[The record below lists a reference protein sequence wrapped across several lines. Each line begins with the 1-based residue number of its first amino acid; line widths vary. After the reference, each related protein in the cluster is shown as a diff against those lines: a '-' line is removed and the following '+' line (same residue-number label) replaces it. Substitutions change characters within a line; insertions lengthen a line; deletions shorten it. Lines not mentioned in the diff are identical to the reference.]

1 MDCFMNLSQSN
12 QAFQRGCYWR
22 IEQHK
27 LYWKCEQ
34 PHNLWVNAVLRED
47 DVYIEVEFIERVE
60 NGHVELYL
68 SIYLSVCLSV
78 CLSL

>member
-1 MDCFMNLSQSN
+1 MLF
-12 QAFQRGCYWR
+12 
-22 IEQHK
+22 
-27 LYWKCEQ
+27 
-34 PHNLWVNAVLRED
+34 LRED